1 MSAIDDL
8 NTELAKLPGIGRKTA
23 TRLTYHLLKQPR
35 ESIERLAQ
43 SLEAVAARVTSCSQ
57 CGNLTEDDPCP
68 ICSDPRRDDSKVCVV
83 EEASDIEAIERAGE
97 YSGLYHVLGGHLS
110 PLDGVRPED
119 LRIDALS
126 QRVSDG
132 SQVKEVIIATNHSME
147 GEATATYLGE
157 VLKGVDAQVTRIAL
171 GLPVGGD
178 LQYADG
184 VTIAQALVARREL

>member
-8 NTELAKLPGIGRKTA
+8 NAELAKLPGIGRKTA
-23 TRLTYHLLKQPR
+23 TRLTYHLLKQPK
-35 ESIERLAQ
+35 ESIERLAK

-97 YSGLYHVLGGHLS
+97 YRGLYHVLGGHLS

-132 SQVKEVIIATNHSME
+132 SQVKEVILATNHSME
-147 GEATATYLGE
+147 GEATATYLRE
-157 VLKGVDAQVTRIAL
+157 VLKGVDVQVTRIAL

-184 VTIAQALVARREL
+184 VTIAHALVARREL